1 MSQNDTTLAYM
12 TYKEIAKALNLD
24 VTTVMNI
31 EKRALRKL
39 ARFENRKRWEAI
51 RETMGECENK
61 ERDGVAGDA
70 GVVGW
75 SSPYSD

>member
-1 MSQNDTTLAYM
+1 MSH
-12 TYKEIAKALNLD
+12 KEIAKVLGLD
-24 VTTVMNI
+24 ISTVANI
-31 EKRALRKL
+31 EKTALRKL

-51 RETMGECENK
+51 RETMGELGSK

-75 SSPYSD
+75 SSPYFK